1 MRATAT
7 GQDSQDPSMNSISRL
22 LVQIQASEPS
32 VRDELTKRLL
42 SRLYMDQKFAQLS
55 RVAYHRLGTLGARQA
70 DEADVM
76 QEAMLVLYQR
86 ARRGRLE
93 TVDRR
98 ERLFGLLRL
107 IVAARARAF
116 RRRAEAAMRG
126 GDVQFVSLDPGAADG
141 STIGGMHSGLSD
153 PDSDSDRERWELADL
168 LQTLLMRCEQE
179 YPDNPLTGRVFELML
194 DGWEL
199 RDIRRE
205 TGASRTL
212 VENVIEAIRAT
223 ARKAFGREWEE
234 LKNEFR
240 GREADG
246 AEGKQ

>member
-1 MRATAT
+1 
-7 GQDSQDPSMNSISRL
+7 
-22 LVQIQASEPS
+22 
-32 VRDELTKRLL
+32 
-42 SRLYMDQKFAQLS
+42 
-55 RVAYHRLGTLGARQA
+55 
-70 DEADVM
+70 
-76 QEAMLVLYQR
+76 
-86 ARRGRLE
+86 
-93 TVDRR
+93 
-98 ERLFGLLRL
+98 
-107 IVAARARAF
+107 
-116 RRRAEAAMRG
+116 
-126 GDVQFVSLDPGAADG
+126 
-141 STIGGMHSGLSD
+141 MHSGLSD

-179 YPDNPLTGRVFELML
+179 FPDNLLTGRVFELML

-246 AEGKQ
+246 AEGK